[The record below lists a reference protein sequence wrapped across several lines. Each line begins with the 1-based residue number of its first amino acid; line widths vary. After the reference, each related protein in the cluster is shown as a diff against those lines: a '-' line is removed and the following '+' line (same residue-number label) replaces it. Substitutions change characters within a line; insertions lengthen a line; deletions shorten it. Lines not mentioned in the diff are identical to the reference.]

1 MTQPTEER
9 DWTEEHL
16 QEIIKYQAKLNQTPV
31 ENRIKRVELLSKQLI
46 FIGKLA
52 AEFSERYKRV
62 YATRKRV
69 YAEAEIAAP
78 KNKKAHA
85 ELAVIDLREEE
96 TKEYGNMKR
105 WNNAFESTKEE
116 INALKY
122 HIKIDIEDGSS
133 RQR

>member
-1 MTQPTEER
+1 MDQPNWIDR
-9 DWTEEHL
+9 HL
-16 QEIIKYQAKLNQTPV
+16 NEIIKYQNILNSIPEDSKVQ
-31 ENRIKRVELLSKQLI
+31 RIEILSKQLV

-52 AEFSERYKRV
+52 AEFSEQYKRI
-62 YATRKRV
+62 YAERKRV

-85 ELAVIDLREEE
+85 ELAVTELRKEEAQA
-96 TKEYGNMKR
+96 YGNMKR
-105 WNNAFESTKEE
+105 WGNGFDSTKEE

-122 HIKIDIEDGSS
+122 HVKIDIEDGSS